1 MALTEAT
8 ALTKAMTTA
17 PMQGST
23 LAEVE
28 PTELEPMEAELTEVA
43 LTEAEPA
50 ADGRKAD

>member
-1 MALTEAT
+1 MTEAT
-8 ALTKAMTTA
+8 ALTKAAMTA
-17 PMQGST
+17 LMQGST

>member
-1 MALTEAT
+1 MTEAT
-8 ALTKAMTTA
+8 ALTKAATTA
-17 PMQGST
+17 LMQGST

-50 ADGRKAD
+50 ADGREAD